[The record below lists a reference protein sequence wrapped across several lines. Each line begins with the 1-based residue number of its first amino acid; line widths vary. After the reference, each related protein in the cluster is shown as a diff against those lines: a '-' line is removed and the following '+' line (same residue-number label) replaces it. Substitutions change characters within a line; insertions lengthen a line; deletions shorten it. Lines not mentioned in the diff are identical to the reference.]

1 MFNLSSVRVV
11 LTLVAMIFDM
21 LNLVVLYIMNYIM
34 VLIWKL
40 PNISTVLL
48 ASHCQIQL
56 TSYESIKH

>member
-11 LTLVAMIFDM
+11 LTLVAIIYDM

-40 PNISTVLL
+40 HNISTLSLL
-48 ASHCQIQL
+48 ASFIEHSSL
-56 TSYESIKH
+56 LAR